1 MPIPTSLRMA
11 LLTTLAVTSAAL
23 GQQPP
28 PDTAKTA
35 RRPPNRLDE
44 LVTTGT
50 RTSQTV
56 SSNPFSVTAV
66 TRADLTT
73 SSAATVP
80 NMLWRLPGFSL
91 RDYQSSVIQSQTVRA
106 VPSFRGL
113 SGSSA
118 GRTLVLLDGVPLN
131 ESFSGRINWN
141 RIPLS
146 LVDRIEVVR
155 GGGSML
161 WGSRALGGVINI
173 LTANPVRSGLGVVA
187 EGGRFGTYRGSVD
200 GTLRTAKLSGSLSA
214 DWSGTDGV
222 ITVRKDQIGAAD
234 YPVGGESRVAFG
246 KLAYD
251 FSPGLTAYL
260 SGNYLDNNSRGP
272 TTIHK
277 GSYEVGELRGGARLA
292 TAGGAVFHFA
302 GYVNEFD
309 HRALRATISGDRQTI
324 APGGY
329 QNIPAHSLGGT
340 LQWSQTV
347 SARHHLTA
355 GLDLAR
361 TDGSILEGT
370 NVQSGEATLE
380 RRMTGNQ
387 LLGGAFL
394 QDHITLAGPW
404 RLLAGLRLDGVRNYD
419 GHRTDVDLIHDAV
432 ISDTGYVT
440 RTFTRLNYSLG
451 VRHALSPALSWRS
464 SVYGAFRAPTLFE
477 IYQTNFS
484 SRGSLTAA
492 NERLRPERLIG
503 VEAGADL
510 ELGGNFLARTTL
522 FWNRVSDA
530 IVDFTLGTATTAG
543 QVIEPCGPLP
553 RDQVCRQR
561 RNVGALRSMGLES
574 ELEFHPAQRWSL
586 WAGYTFNPTRISSPG
601 QAIDGKVARAAVR
614 HAATAVV
621 TYDNP
626 DLISATLE
634 GRYVGSRS
642 DDDLDTIRLES
653 FFVSG
658 LRLTRRLWSQS
669 SFYVRVENLFD
680 AEYPITQAAN
690 GLVEVGAPRWVTVGM
705 RAAW

>member
-1 MPIPTSLRMA
+1 MPITTSFRLA
-11 LLTTLAVTSAAL
+11 LLATLAVTSAAV
-23 GQQPP
+23 GQQP
-28 PDTAKTA
+28 PDTAKTVT
-35 RRPPNRLDE
+35 RRPNRLDE
-44 LVTTGT
+44 LVTTAT
-50 RTSQTV
+50 RTTQTV
-56 SSNPFSVTAV
+56 SSNPFTVTAV
-66 TRADLTT
+66 TRADIAS
-73 SSAATVP
+73 SSAPSVP

-91 RDYQSSVIQSQTVRA
+91 RDYQSSIIQSQTVRM

-118 GRTLVLLDGVPLN
+118 GRTLVLLDGVPVN

-173 LTANPVRSGLGVVA
+173 LTANPARTGLGVVA

-200 GTLRTAKLSGSLSA
+200 GALRSQKLSGSLAA

-222 ITVRKDQIGAAD
+222 ITVRKDQAGAAD
-234 YPVGGESRVAFG
+234 SPTGGVSKVLFGRV
-246 KLAYD
+246 AYD
-251 FSPGLTAYL
+251 FSPGLTVYL
-260 SGNYLDNNSRGP
+260 AGNYLMDESKGP
-272 TTIHK
+272 TPLSD

-292 TAGGAVFHFA
+292 TGGGAVFHFA

-309 HRALRATISGDRQTI
+309 HRALRTSISSDRQTI
-324 APGGY
+324 SPNGY
-329 QNIPAHSLGGT
+329 QNIPAHSLGGS

-347 SARHHLTA
+347 STRHQLTA

-361 TDGSILEGT
+361 TDGSIIEGT
-370 NVQSGEATLE
+370 NFQNGRVTLE
-380 RRMTGNQ
+380 RRMEGNQ

-394 QDHITLAGPW
+394 QDQITLTEQW
-404 RLLAGLRLDGVRNYD
+404 RLQAGLRLDGVRNYG
-419 GHRTDVDLIHDAV
+419 GHRTDIDPINNVV
-432 ISDTGYVT
+432 TSDTGYAA

-451 VRHALSPALSWRS
+451 VRHALSSALSWRS
-464 SVYGAFRAPTLFE
+464 AVYGAFRAPTLNE
-477 IYQTNFS
+477 IYQTNYS

-492 NERLRPERLIG
+492 NELLRPERLIG
-503 VEAGADL
+503 VETGADL
-510 ELGGNFLARTTL
+510 EVGGSFLARATV

-561 RNVGALRSMGLES
+561 RNVAALRSVGLES
-574 ELEFHPAQRWSL
+574 EVEFHPAQDWSL
-586 WAGYTFNPTRISSPG
+586 WAGYTFNPTRISAEG

-614 HAATAVV
+614 HTATAVV
-621 TYDNP
+621 TYENP
-626 DLISATLE
+626 ALFSASLE

-653 FFVSG
+653 FFVTG
-658 LRLTRRLWSQS
+658 LRLNRRLWSQS
-669 SFYVRVENLFD
+669 SAYIKVENLFD
-680 AEYPITQAAN
+680 TEYPVAQAAN
-690 GLVEVGAPRWVTVGM
+690 GLVDVGAPRWVTVGI

>member
-1 MPIPTSLRMA
+1 MPTSTSLRMA
-11 LLTTLAVTSAAL
+11 LLTMLAGTSVAVS
-23 GQQPP
+23 QETT
-28 PDTAKTA
+28 DTAKTR
-35 RRPPNRLDE
+35 RRPTRLDE
-44 LVTTGT
+44 LVTTAT

-56 SSNPFSVTAV
+56 SSNPFTVTAV
-66 TRADLTT
+66 TKADLATA
-73 SSAATVP
+73 SAASVP
-80 NMLWRLPGFSL
+80 NVLWRLPGFSL

-131 ESFSGRINWN
+131 ESFSGRINWS
-141 RIPLS
+141 RIPIS

-173 LTANPVRSGLGVVA
+173 LTANPVHTGLGVVA
-187 EGGRFGTYRGSVD
+187 EGGRFGTYRGSLD
-200 GTLRTAKLSGSLSA
+200 GSVRNRKLSGSLLA

-234 YPVGGESRVAFG
+234 HPTGGESKVVFG
-246 KLAYD
+246 KVAYD
-251 FSPGLTAYL
+251 FSPGLTAYV
-260 SGNYLDNNSRGP
+260 SGNYLDNNSKGP
-272 TTIHK
+272 TTVHK

-292 TAGGAVFHFA
+292 TAGGAAFHFA
-302 GYVNEFD
+302 GYVNEFN
-309 HRALRATISGDRQTI
+309 HRALRATIAGDRETI
-324 APGGY
+324 TPNGY
-329 QNIPAHSLGGT
+329 QNIPAGSLGGS

-347 SARHHLTA
+347 SARHQLTA
-355 GLDLAR
+355 GVDLAR
-361 TDGSILEGT
+361 TDGSIIEGT
-370 NVQSGEATLE
+370 DYENGQVTLE

-394 QDHITLAGPW
+394 QDHITLPGEW
-404 RLLAGLRLDGVRNYD
+404 RLLAGLRLDGVRNYG
-419 GHRTDVDLIHDAV
+419 GHRTDTDLINQV
-432 ISDTGYVT
+432 VTSDTGYAT
-440 RTFTRLNYSLG
+440 RTFTRVNYSLG
-451 VRHALSPALSWRS
+451 VRRAMSAALSWRGTM
-464 SVYGAFRAPTLFE
+464 YGAFRAPTLFE
-477 IYQTNFS
+477 IYQTNYS

-492 NERLRPERLIG
+492 NEQLRPERLLG
-503 VEAGADL
+503 VEAGADFD
-510 ELGGNFLARTTL
+510 LGGTL
-522 FWNRVSDA
+522 LLRATAFWNRVRDP
-530 IVDFTLGTATTAG
+530 IVDYTIGTATTSG

-553 RDQVCRQR
+553 ANQVCRQR
-561 RNVGALRSMGLES
+561 RNVGSLRSMGVES

-586 WAGYTFNPTRISSPG
+586 WTAYTFNPTRISSPG
-601 QAIDGKVARAAVR
+601 QDIDGKVARGAAR

-626 DLISATLE
+626 TLISATLE

-653 FFVSG
+653 FFVTG

-669 SFYVRVENLFD
+669 SVYLKVENLFD

-705 RAAW
+705 RAEW

>member
-1 MPIPTSLRMA
+1 MPIPTSLPKL
-11 LLTTLAVTSAAL
+11 LLTTLAVTSVAA

-28 PDTAKTA
+28 DTTTTG
-35 RRPPNRLDE
+35 RRATRLDE
-44 LVTTGT
+44 LVTTAT

-66 TRADLTT
+66 TKADLATT
-73 SSAATVP
+73 SAASVP

-91 RDYQSSVIQSQTVRA
+91 RDYQSSVIQSQSVRM

-113 SGSSA
+113 SGSSS
-118 GRTLVLLDGVPLN
+118 GRTLVLLDGVPVN
-131 ESFSGRINWN
+131 ESFSGRINWA
-141 RIPLS
+141 RIPIS

-161 WGSRALGGVINI
+161 WGSRALGGVINV

-187 EGGRFGTYRGSVD
+187 EGGRFGTYRGSMN
-200 GTLRTAKLSGSLSA
+200 GSLRNRKLSASLA
-214 DWSGTDGV
+214 AEWSGTDGV
-222 ITVRKDQIGAAD
+222 ITVREDQIGAAD
-234 YPVGGESRVAFG
+234 HPTGGESKVAFG

-260 SGNYLDNNSRGP
+260 SGNYLDHNNKGP
-272 TTIHK
+272 TTLSK

-292 TAGGAVFHFA
+292 TAGGAVLHFA

-309 HRALRATISGDRQTI
+309 HRSLRATISRDRETI
-324 APGGY
+324 RPNGF
-329 QNIPAHSLGGT
+329 QNIPAHSLGGSF
-340 LQWSQTV
+340 QWSQTV
-347 SARHHLTA
+347 SARHQLTA
-355 GLDLAR
+355 GVDLAR
-361 TDGSILEGT
+361 TDGSIIEGT
-370 NVQSGEATLE
+370 DFENGQLTLE

-387 LLGGAFL
+387 LLGGAFV
-394 QDHITLAGPW
+394 QDHVTLPGRW
-404 RLLAGLRLDGVRNYD
+404 RLLAGLRLDGVRNYG
-419 GHRTDVDLIHDAV
+419 GHRTDTDLINDQV
-432 ISDTGYVT
+432 TSDTGYAT

-451 VRHALSPALSWRS
+451 VRHAMSAALNWRGA
-464 SVYGAFRAPTLFE
+464 VYGAFRAPTLFE

-492 NERLRPERLIG
+492 NERLRPERLFG

-510 ELGGNFLARTTL
+510 ELRGNLLARATI
-522 FWNRVSDA
+522 FWNRVADA
-530 IVDFTLGTATTAG
+530 IVDYTIGTATTDG

-553 RDQVCRQR
+553 EDQICRQR
-561 RNVGALRSMGLES
+561 RNVGSLRSMGVES
-574 ELEFHPAQRWSL
+574 ELEFHPAEAWSL
-586 WAGYTFNPTRISSPG
+586 WAAYTFNPTRISSPG
-601 QAIDGKVARAAVR
+601 QAIDGKIARAAVR

-626 DLISATLE
+626 DLISATIE

-653 FFVSG
+653 FFVTG
-658 LRLTRRLWSQS
+658 LRLSRRLWSQS
-669 SFYVRVENLFD
+669 SVYVKLENLFD
-680 AEYPITQAAN
+680 AEYPVAQAAN

>member
-1 MPIPTSLRMA
+1 MPIPTRLLMA
-11 LLTTLAVTSAAL
+11 LLTTLAVTSVAA
-23 GQQPP
+23 GQQA
-28 PDTAKTA
+28 PDTTRTG
-35 RRPPNRLDE
+35 RRTTRLDE
-44 LVTTGT
+44 LVTTAT

-66 TRADLTT
+66 TRADLATT
-73 SSAATVP
+73 SAASVP

-91 RDYQSSVIQSQTVRA
+91 RDYQSSIIQSQNVRM

-118 GRTLVLLDGVPLN
+118 GRTLVLLDGVPVN
-131 ESFSGRINWN
+131 EAFSGRINWN

-173 LTANPVRSGLGVVA
+173 LTANPVRTGLGVVA

-200 GTLRTAKLSGSLSA
+200 GTLRNAKLSGSLSA

-222 ITVRKDQIGAAD
+222 ITVRKDQAGAAD
-234 YPVGGESRVAFG
+234 YPTGGVSKVLFGRV
-246 KLAYD
+246 AYD
-251 FSPGLTAYL
+251 FSPGLTADL
-260 SGNYLDNNSRGP
+260 AGNYMTEDSKGP
-272 TTIHK
+272 TPISGGT
-277 GSYEVGELRGGARLA
+277 YEVGELRGGARLV
-292 TAGGAVFHFA
+292 TSGGAVFHFA
-302 GYVNEFD
+302 GYLNEFD
-309 HRALRATISGDRQTI
+309 HRSLRTTISGDRETI
-324 APGGY
+324 APNGY

-355 GLDLAR
+355 GVDLAR
-361 TDGSILEGT
+361 TNGSILEGT
-370 NVQSGEATLE
+370 NFQDGQVTLE

-387 LLGGAFL
+387 LLGGAFI
-394 QDHITLAGPW
+394 QDHIALPGQW
-404 RLLAGLRLDGVRNYD
+404 RLLAGLRLDGVRNYG
-419 GHRTDVDLIHDAV
+419 GHRTDIDLINDAV
-432 ISDTGYVT
+432 TSDTGYAA

-451 VRHALSPALSWRS
+451 VRHALFPALSWRGA
-464 SVYGAFRAPTLFE
+464 VYGAFRAPTLFE

-492 NERLRPERLIG
+492 NERLRPERLVG

-510 ELGGNFLARTTL
+510 ELGGNLLARATV
-522 FWNRVSDA
+522 FWNRVGDA
-530 IVDFTLGTATTAG
+530 IVDYTIGTATTNG
-543 QVIEPCGPLP
+543 EVIEPCGPLP
-553 RDQVCRQR
+553 RNQVCRQR
-561 RNVGALRSMGLES
+561 RNVASLRSMGLES
-574 ELEFHPAQRWSL
+574 ELEVHPAPHWSL
-586 WAGYTFNPTRISSPG
+586 WTAYTFNPTRISSPG
-601 QAIDGKVARAAVR
+601 QAIDGKIARAAVR

-626 DLISATLE
+626 ELISATLE

-653 FFVSG
+653 FFVTG
-658 LRLTRRLWSQS
+658 LRLSRRLWTQS
-669 SFYVRVENLFD
+669 SLYVKLENLFD
-680 AEYPITQAAN
+680 AEYPVAQAAN
-690 GLVEVGAPRWVTVGM
+690 GLVEVGAPRWVTVGV

>member
-1 MPIPTSLRMA
+1 MPNPTSLPLA
-11 LLTTLAVTSAAL
+11 FLATLAVTSLAA
-23 GQQPP
+23 GQQPS
-28 PDTAKTA
+28 DTAKTG
-35 RRPPNRLDE
+35 RRTTRLDE
-44 LVTTGT
+44 LVTTAT
-50 RTSQTV
+50 RTTQTV

-66 TRADLTT
+66 TKADLATT
-73 SSAATVP
+73 SAATVP

-91 RDYQSSVIQSQTVRA
+91 RDYQSSLIQSQTVRA

-118 GRTLVLLDGVPLN
+118 GRTLVLLDGVPVN

-141 RIPLS
+141 RVPLS

-173 LTANPVRSGLGVVA
+173 LTANPVRTGIGVVA

-200 GTLRTAKLSGSLSA
+200 GSLRNQKLSGSVSA

-234 YPVGGESRVAFG
+234 YPVGGESKVAFG

-260 SGNYLDNNSRGP
+260 SGNYLDHDSRGP
-272 TTIHK
+272 TTLSK
-277 GSYEVGELRGGARLA
+277 GSYEVGELRGGARVV
-292 TAGGAVFHFA
+292 TSGGAIFHFA
-302 GYVNEFD
+302 GYLNEFD
-309 HRALRATISGDRQTI
+309 HRSLRTTISGDRETI
-324 APGGY
+324 EPNGY
-329 QNIPAHSLGGT
+329 QNIPARSLGGS
-340 LQWSQTV
+340 LQWSRTV
-347 SARHHLTA
+347 SARHRLTA
-355 GLDLAR
+355 GVDLAR
-361 TDGSILEGT
+361 TDGSIIEGT
-370 NVQSGEATLE
+370 DFQNGQVTLE

-387 LLGGAFL
+387 LLGGAFI
-394 QDHITLAGPW
+394 QDHLTLPGQW
-404 RLLAGLRLDGVRNYD
+404 RLLAGLRLDGVRNYG
-419 GHRTDVDLIHDAV
+419 GHRTDTDLINDAV
-432 ISDTGYVT
+432 TSDTGYPA

-451 VRHALSPALSWRS
+451 VRHVLSPALSWRGAF
-464 SVYGAFRAPTLFE
+464 YGAFRAPTLFE

-484 SRGSLTAA
+484 SRGSMTAA

-522 FWNRVSDA
+522 FWNRVADA
-530 IVDFTLGTATTAG
+530 IVDYTIGTATTSG
-543 QVIEPCGPLP
+543 EVIEPCGPLP
-553 RDQVCRQR
+553 RNQVCRQR
-561 RNVGALRSMGLES
+561 RNVGSLRSAGLES
-574 ELEFHPAQRWSL
+574 ELEFHPAPRWSL
-586 WAGYTFNPTRISSPG
+586 WAGYSFNPTRISSPG

-614 HAATAVV
+614 HAGTAMV

-653 FFVSG
+653 FFVTG
-658 LRLTRRLWSQS
+658 LKVSRRVWSQS

-680 AEYPITQAAN
+680 TEYPITQAAN

>member
-1 MPIPTSLRMA
+1 MPIPTTLRTV
-11 LLTTLAVTSAAL
+11 LVTTLAVTSVAA
-23 GQQPP
+23 GQQPS
-28 PDTAKTA
+28 PDTAKTTS
-35 RRPPNRLDE
+35 RRPNRLDE
-44 LVTTGT
+44 LVTTAT

-56 SSNPFSVTAV
+56 SSNPFTVTAV
-66 TRADLTT
+66 TRADISS
-73 SSAATVP
+73 SSAASVP

-91 RDYQSSVIQSQTVRA
+91 RDYQSSIIQSQNVRM

-173 LTANPVRSGLGVVA
+173 LTANPVHSGLGVVA

-200 GTLRTAKLSGSLSA
+200 GTIRNAKLSGSLAA

-222 ITVRKDQIGAAD
+222 ITVRKDQAGAAD
-234 YPVGGESRVAFG
+234 SPTGGQSKVLFGRV
-246 KLAYD
+246 AYD
-251 FSPGLTAYL
+251 FSPGFTAYL
-260 SGNYLDNNSRGP
+260 AGNYLKDDSKGP
-272 TTIHK
+272 TPISDGT
-277 GSYEVGELRGGARLA
+277 YEVGELRGGARLA
-292 TAGGAVFHFA
+292 TSGGAVFHFA

-309 HRALRATISGDRQTI
+309 HRSLRTSISSDRETIT
-324 APGGY
+324 PNGY

-347 SARHHLTA
+347 AARHQLTA
-355 GLDLAR
+355 GFDLAR
-361 TDGSILEGT
+361 TDGSIIEGT
-370 NVQSGEATLE
+370 NYRNGAVTLE
-380 RRMTGNQ
+380 RRMEGNQ
-387 LLGGAFL
+387 LLGGAFI
-394 QDHITLAGPW
+394 QDHVTLPGEW
-404 RLLAGLRLDGVRNYD
+404 RLLAALRLDGVRNYG
-419 GHRTDVDLIHDAV
+419 GHRTDIDLVNDAV
-432 ISDTGYVT
+432 TSDTGYVT
-440 RTFTRLNYSLG
+440 RTFSRLNYSLG
-451 VRHALSPALSWRS
+451 VRDALSSALSWRG
-464 SVYGAFRAPTLFE
+464 SVYGAFRAPTLNE
-477 IYQTNFS
+477 IYQTNYS

-492 NERLRPERLIG
+492 NELLRPERLIG

-510 ELGGNFLARTTL
+510 ELGGNLLARATV

-530 IVDFTLGTATTAG
+530 IVDYTLGTATTAG

-553 RDQVCRQR
+553 KDQVCRQR
-561 RNVGALRSMGLES
+561 RNVGSLRSMGLES
-574 ELEFHPAQRWSL
+574 ELEFHPADAWSL
-586 WAGYTFNPTRISSPG
+586 WAGYTFNPTRISAEG

-614 HAATAVV
+614 HTATAVV
-621 TYDNP
+621 SWDNP
-626 DLISATLE
+626 AFFSASLE

-653 FFVSG
+653 FFVTG
-658 LRLTRRLWSQS
+658 LRLNRRLWSQS
-669 SFYVRVENLFD
+669 SIYFKVENLFNV
-680 AEYPITQAAN
+680 EYPVAQAAN
-690 GLVEVGAPRWVTVGM
+690 GLVDVGAPRWVTVGM

>member
-1 MPIPTSLRMA
+1 MPITTSPRLA
-11 LLTTLAVTSAAL
+11 LFAALAVTSVAA
-23 GQQPP
+23 GQQPS
-28 PDTAKTA
+28 DTAKTG
-35 RRPPNRLDE
+35 RRTTRLDE
-44 LVTTGT
+44 LVTTAT

-66 TRADLTT
+66 TKADLTS

-91 RDYQSSVIQSQTVRA
+91 RDYQNSLIQSQNVRM

-118 GRTLVLLDGVPLN
+118 GRTLVLLDGVPIN

-173 LTANPVRSGLGVVA
+173 LTANPVRTGLGVVA

-200 GTLRTAKLSGSLSA
+200 GTLRNAKLSGSLSA

-222 ITVRKDQIGAAD
+222 ITVREDQAGAAD
-234 YPVGGESRVAFG
+234 YPTGGESKVLFGRVG
-246 KLAYD
+246 YD

-260 SGNYLDNNSRGP
+260 AGNYLTEDSKGP
-272 TTIHK
+272 TRISDGT
-277 GSYEVGELRGGARLA
+277 YEVHELRGGAQLV
-292 TAGGAVFHFA
+292 TSGGGVFHFA
-302 GYVNEFD
+302 GYFNEFD
-309 HRALRATISGDRQTI
+309 HRSARTTISSDRETI
-324 APGGY
+324 APNGY
-329 QNIPAHSLGGT
+329 QNIPARSLGGT

-347 SARHHLTA
+347 SARHYLTA
-355 GLDLAR
+355 GVDLAR

-370 NVQSGEATLE
+370 NVQSGQPTLE

-387 LLGGAFL
+387 LLGGAFI
-394 QDHITLAGPW
+394 QDHITLAGQW
-404 RLLAGLRLDGVRNYD
+404 RLLAGLRLDGVRNY
-419 GHRTDVDLIHDAV
+419 GGRRTDIDLVNDQV
-432 ISDTGYVT
+432 TSDTGYAT
-440 RTFTRLNYSLG
+440 RTFSRLNYSLG

-492 NERLRPERLIG
+492 NELLRPERLIG

-510 ELGGNFLARTTL
+510 ELGGNLLARATL

-530 IVDFTLGTATTAG
+530 IVDFTIGTATTNG

-642 DDDLDTIRLES
+642 DDDLDSIRLES
-653 FFVSG
+653 FFVTG

-669 SFYVRVENLFD
+669 SAYLKVENVFD
-680 AEYPITQAAN
+680 SVYPVAQAAN
-690 GLVEVGAPRWVTVGM
+690 GLVDVGAPRWVTVGM